1 MRTSLRSVVDAI
13 LGRVP
18 ALASAQIGLG
28 GRSTATSAQSW
39 LFWLVLL
46 LTGASVFILGCACA
60 IVFFADHDC
69 SAAGYNGCSA
79 GMFVLAPGG
88 VLLIL
93 IAAVAVSYR
102 DWNSVDY
109 VGRPDALAEAE

>member
-69 SAAGYNGCSA
+69 SAAGYNGCPPKPSSIR
-79 GMFVLAPGG
+79 LR
-88 VLLIL
+88 
-93 IAAVAVSYR
+93 SR
-102 DWNSVDY
+102 
-109 VGRPDALAEAE
+109 